1 MSCRNTT
8 ITDDE
13 GDKTKNKEKYVS
25 YREGLSKQVMMKRE
39 LNEKA
44 KTIDYNTNLEIE
56 QYTKQKEKTVYNL
69 NKIERECRK
78 DEAESNEGTVL

>member
-1 MSCRNTT
+1 MSCRNTA

-13 GDKTKNKEKYVS
+13 SDKYKNKEKYVS

-56 QYTKQKEKTVYNL
+56 QYTKQRERTV
-69 NKIERECRK
+69 
-78 DEAESNEGTVL
+78 